1 MKWFV
6 LALRVA
12 LAAVFLYAGIV
23 KASASEEFAL
33 ALVPFTFV
41 PAGWTGAL
49 AILLACTEILAG
61 ILLLVPRVY
70 PLGALITLFLACL
83 FIVVLAWALANGI
96 IVDCGCFGKDEAPSA
111 GKMIESIVRDVL
123 IALAAAWI
131 LVCSFRERTSH
142 SSGTPTRR

>member
-6 LALRVA
+6 LALRIA

-33 ALVPFTFV
+33 ALLPFTFV
-41 PAGWTGAL
+41 PASWTGAL
-49 AILLACTEILAG
+49 AILLAWTEILAG

-70 PLGALITLFLACL
+70 PLGALLTLLLACL
-83 FIVVLAWALANGI
+83 FIAVLAWAIANGI
-96 IVDCGCFGKDEAPSA
+96 IVDCGCFGKDETPSLT
-111 GKMIESIVRDVL
+111 KMLESIVRDIF

-131 LVCSFRERTSH
+131 LIRSLRNRIARSADL
-142 SSGTPTRR
+142 PA

>member
-6 LALRVA
+6 LALRIA

-33 ALVPFTFV
+33 ALLPFTFV
-41 PAGWTGAL
+41 PASWTGAL
-49 AILLACTEILAG
+49 AILLAWTEILAG

-70 PLGALITLFLACL
+70 PLGAVLILLLACL
-83 FIVVLAWALANGI
+83 FIAVLAWAIANGI
-96 IVDCGCFGKDEAPSA
+96 IVDCGCFGKDEPPSLT
-111 GKMIESIVRDVL
+111 KMLESIVRDIF

-131 LVCSFRERTSH
+131 LMH
-142 SSGTPTRR
+142 SLRNRIARPADSPA